1 MFQLYSGRYLPHV
14 VCAIVLLAVPILGQ
28 EIQPATASLT
38 TVVASTSPASAA
50 STSETSIKK
59 KLSKPLPDYS
69 DPKRAKF
76 ELKELDKDSVDS
88 SDAAQN
94 TPAAPQDTQALAKKL
109 ANPVASLISF
119 PIQMNF
125 DFGMGTGSGWRM
137 TTNIQPVI
145 PIALNKDWNLISR
158 TILPIIHQGNVV
170 APGTGQSGLGDVVQS
185 IFFSPNKTEPMI
197 WGIGPAALIPTATNS
212 SLGSRQWGLG
222 PTVVVLKQRGPWTV
236 GALWNHIWGVSG
248 GNGRPKVNA
257 DFMQPFLAYSTKD
270 GWTYT
275 LNTESTYDWTGH
287 SWSVPIHAQV
297 AKIVRFGKQPVSF
310 AGAMRCWAKSP
321 SGGAE
326 GCGLR
331 VVITGIFPKK

>member
-1 MFQLYSGRYLPHV
+1 MFQLRSERYLPRV
-14 VCAIVLLAVPILGQ
+14 LCAILLLAASVPGQ
-28 EIQPATASLT
+28 KIQPATESVT
-38 TVVASTSPASAA
+38 TVAASTSPPSAA
-50 STSETSIKK
+50 STADTSIKK
-59 KLSKPLPDYS
+59 KLSRRLPDYS
-69 DPKRAKF
+69 DPKKAKF
-76 ELKELDKDSVDS
+76 EWKELDKGAADS
-88 SDAAQN
+88 SDAVQN

-158 TILPIIHQGNVV
+158 TILPVIHQGNVV

-185 IFFSPNKTEPMI
+185 IFFSPNNTEPVI
-197 WGIGPAALIPTATNS
+197 WGVGPAALTPTATNS
-212 SLGSRQWGLG
+212 SLGSKQWGLG

-236 GALWNHIWGVSG
+236 GALWNHIWSVSG

-287 SWSVPIHAQV
+287 SWGVPIHAQLT
-297 AKIVRFGKQPVSF
+297 KIVRFGKQPISF
-310 AGAMRCWAKSP
+310 GGGIRCWATSP

-331 VVITGIFPKK
+331 VIVTGIFPKK